1 MPRVGG
7 SLGFVS
13 DTFILFQQKYQA
25 VVFSEE
31 EENLT
36 AIPMKSHIF
45 RFSGGSIADTKGRYS
60 LEKQS
65 HTSLHS
71 FINKTH
77 NQL

>member
-1 MPRVGG
+1 MGG

-36 AIPMKSHIF
+36 AIPMQSHIF
-45 RFSGGSIADTKGRYS
+45 RFSGGSIATPRAGTLLKKRATQAS
-60 LEKQS
+60 TL
-65 HTSLHS
+65 L
-71 FINKTH
+71 
-77 NQL
+77 